1 MRIVLILHLHGRQ
14 TRNTALDDV
23 RGTAMSKKIPVATH
37 DPERRAIRQTMKS
50 VIPPYPRFKAYYPLE
65 DAIDMY
71 NELWFEDS
79 SSDN

>member
-1 MRIVLILHLHGRQ
+1 MNFLGRQ

-23 RGTAMSKKIPVATH
+23 RGTTMSKKIPVPTH
-37 DPERRAIRQTMKS
+37 DPERKAIRSTMKS
-50 VIPPYPRFKAYYPLE
+50 VIPPYSKFKAYYPLE

-71 NELWFEDS
+71 NELWYEDS